1 MKKTLLLLFIF
12 SLLHLHSQKDSVSV
26 RDQALDNMISIAFDA
41 RGADLRGQLERFEDQ
56 TAIKLYYKIEDE
68 TLSELGGLS
77 KHLFKIYQ
85 SITQPASPQVKT
97 LSGSFS
103 AVENGELCRRL
114 SYSSYATPDV
124 ASCALPTSDLQGF
137 DSLANQHFRSSFS
150 TAADVDE
157 SPAYVNDF
165 LKQSVYQYSDI
176 YNAHYERCDSSSS
189 KKLRYEEHVIHTR
202 YERKTK
208 WFDTYLALANILQEL
223 ANTQEGGMV
232 QSTTL
237 AALSGKTE
245 HVATLNN
252 ALSTCARKDLNAQSE
267 LLYRHTG
274 IHFYYLSAQIDFL
287 LPRDSMQLFVDQVAQ
302 HLFTFDAS
310 GKHIVALWLKLKDP
324 SDGQSY
330 SCLLLA
336 QNGNHLNRA
345 DINFAR
351 WNNSS
356 HYRDASYQV
365 YQSLYTQI
373 RKPLILC
380 YQTLK
385 ANGLLTTLYLRKR
398 ESLKGARQIYV
409 QVFKY
414 DQQLPRLNELEA
426 ELSRAANEDHV
437 ECKTCPRIDQS
448 ALHAEKRKIL
458 SASILKTKLLEAPT
472 HFKTQFL
479 CEPELAR
486 WAAWQWARK
495 EFPNVFSNTIGETLS
510 NYWQGEQ
517 GYELGTCDQ
526 APDVLKDVLTWS
538 SILLAPVQL
547 DFIPD
552 ALSVAY
558 SLSKG
563 DYGEAS
569 AAAVFVFAPGNLQAV
584 KRLLYTPE
592 ELVSAVNKGAKLL
605 RENGVYKAI
614 DPEQDALMRC
624 FQLSA
629 HEASSLP
636 AKAVADLST
645 TRTLLALTTSRHV
658 LVSNVN
664 TLPKPKREAFLN
676 AYFDNAAFREEI
688 TAKPELLWHW
698 ASALTEL
705 NGIKKVDFL
714 NSVNNWPDQ
723 NAAEKSWYLFSNKR
737 FDELEKYMTS
747 NNMNGQYPPM
757 AGFLNLIKTAICTDL
772 KDMVFDRYQ
781 DSEVLKGSFASP
793 MKPDGQSYS
802 FESRALHPGTK
813 YTHYIKFKL
822 LDPCKSNLIFTFGE
836 AMKWF
841 SLPGG
846 AVQIKSNVNFIL
858 LKEGLDIKLLEIKKL

>member
-1 MKKTLLLLFIF
+1 
-12 SLLHLHSQKDSVSV
+12 
-26 RDQALDNMISIAFDA
+26 
-41 RGADLRGQLERFEDQ
+41 FEDQ

-85 SITQPASPQVKT
+85 SITQPAGNQVKT

-124 ASCALPTSDLQGF
+124 ASCALPTADLQGF

-157 SPAYVNDF
+157 SPDYVNDF

-176 YNAHYERCDSSSS
+176 YNAHYEHCDSSSS

-208 WFDTYLALANILQEL
+208 WFDTYLALANKLQEL
-223 ANTQEGGMV
+223 ANTQEGGAL

-237 AALSGKTE
+237 AALSGKVE

-324 SDGQSY
+324 SDGQTY

-426 ELSRAANEDHV
+426 ELSKAATEDHV

-458 SASILKTKLLEAPT
+458 SAS
-472 HFKTQFL
+472 
-479 CEPELAR
+479 
-486 WAAWQWARK
+486 
-495 EFPNVFSNTIGETLS
+495 
-510 NYWQGEQ
+510 
-517 GYELGTCDQ
+517 
-526 APDVLKDVLTWS
+526 
-538 SILLAPVQL
+538 
-547 DFIPD
+547 
-552 ALSVAY
+552 
-558 SLSKG
+558 
-563 DYGEAS
+563 
-569 AAAVFVFAPGNLQAV
+569 
-584 KRLLYTPE
+584 
-592 ELVSAVNKGAKLL
+592 
-605 RENGVYKAI
+605 
-614 DPEQDALMRC
+614 
-624 FQLSA
+624 
-629 HEASSLP
+629 
-636 AKAVADLST
+636 
-645 TRTLLALTTSRHV
+645 
-658 LVSNVN
+658 
-664 TLPKPKREAFLN
+664 
-676 AYFDNAAFREEI
+676 
-688 TAKPELLWHW
+688 
-698 ASALTEL
+698 
-705 NGIKKVDFL
+705 
-714 NSVNNWPDQ
+714 
-723 NAAEKSWYLFSNKR
+723 
-737 FDELEKYMTS
+737 
-747 NNMNGQYPPM
+747 
-757 AGFLNLIKTAICTDL
+757 
-772 KDMVFDRYQ
+772 
-781 DSEVLKGSFASP
+781 
-793 MKPDGQSYS
+793 
-802 FESRALHPGTK
+802 
-813 YTHYIKFKL
+813 
-822 LDPCKSNLIFTFGE
+822 
-836 AMKWF
+836 
-841 SLPGG
+841 
-846 AVQIKSNVNFIL
+846 
-858 LKEGLDIKLLEIKKL
+858 